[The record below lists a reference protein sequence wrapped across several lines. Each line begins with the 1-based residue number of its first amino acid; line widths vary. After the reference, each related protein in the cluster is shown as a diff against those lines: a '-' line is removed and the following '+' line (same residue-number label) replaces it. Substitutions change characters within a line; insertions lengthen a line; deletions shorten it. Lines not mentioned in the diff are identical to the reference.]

1 MRKIILLLTI
11 LFILPIIS
19 ASCNEGQ
26 IDINS
31 ASLEKLDELY
41 GIGPVKAQAIINSRP
56 YETLNDLTNAYGIAE
71 KTLSN
76 IKNQGIACVN
86 ENEQENEEENTEEL
100 TNEIEEQTRTDDT
113 KTNEEKLLY
122 NKTLSPITLTK
133 DIKSDN
139 NLKLNKN
146 DYAIYGFI
154 VFCILLAFL
163 FLIRKRKYSK
173 NEFN

>member
-1 MRKIILLLTI
+1 MRKIILFFAI
-11 LFILPIIS
+11 LFILPLIS
-19 ASCNEGQ
+19 ASSNEGQ

-41 GIGPVKAQAIINSRP
+41 GIGPVKAQAIIDSRP
-56 YETLNDLTNAYGIAE
+56 YKTLDDLTNAYGIAE

-76 IKNQGIACVN
+76 IKNQGFACVN
-86 ENEQENEEENTEEL
+86 ENEQENKEENTKKL
-100 TNEIEEQTRTDDT
+100 TDEIGKQA
-113 KTNEEKLLY
+113 KTNNLKTTEEKLPY

-163 FLIRKRKYSK
+163 FIIKKKRYNE